1 MGRYT
6 GPKGKLSRRE
16 GVNLH
21 LKGSRSFSDKNAVN
35 RKPFVPGQHGNERRT
50 RLSDYGIHLREKQ
63 KVKRTYGLR
72 EKQFKNV
79 YKEADR
85 RSKAGSSDKGLEFLR
100 ILELRLDNVVY
111 YAGFAPSRA
120 AARQAIV
127 HGHVLVNGKKLSIPS
142 YELKEGDGIE
152 LKMAKLAPAEKLFP
166 VPDWIE
172 VKGTKAKVNTL
183 PIRDDIDEGIREN
196 LIIEFYSR

>member
-21 LKGSRSFSDKNAVN
+21 LKGTRSFSDKNALN
-35 RKPFVPGQHGNERRT
+35 RKPFVPGQHGNKRRQ

-63 KVKRTYGLR
+63 KVKRTYGMR
-72 EKQFKNV
+72 ERQFKNV

-85 RSKAGSSDKGLEFLR
+85 RSKVNNSDK
-100 ILELRLDNVVY
+100 
-111 YAGFAPSRA
+111 AGFAPSRA
-120 AARQAIV
+120 AARQAVV
-127 HGHVLVNGKKLSIPS
+127 HGHMLVNGKKLDIPS
-142 YELKEGDGIE
+142 YELNEGDSIE

-166 VPDWIE
+166 VPEWIE
-172 VKGTKAKVNTL
+172 VKSTKAKVSRL
-183 PIRDDIDEGIREN
+183 PIRDEIDEGIREN
-196 LIIEFYSR
+196 LIMEFYSR

>member
-16 GVNLH
+16 GVNLN
-21 LKGSRSFSDKNAVN
+21 LKGSRSFSDKNAIN
-35 RKPFVPGQHGNERRT
+35 RKPFVPGQHGNKRRT

-63 KVKRTYGLR
+63 KVKRIYGLR

-85 RSKAGSSDKGLEFLR
+85 RSKARSSDKGLEFLR
-100 ILELRLDNVVY
+100 ILELRLDNVAY

-120 AARQAIV
+120 AARQAVV
-127 HGHVLVNGKKLSIPS
+127 HGHILVNGKKLNIPS

-152 LKMAKLAPAEKLFP
+152 LKMAKLAPSEKLFP
-166 VPDWIE
+166 VPEWIE
-172 VKGTKAKVNTL
+172 SKGTKAKVLKL
-183 PIRDDIDEGIREN
+183 PVRDDIDEGIREN